1 MKAKLSNF
9 PNRLGLFCLM
19 LSALVT
25 NAAERSNVLFF
36 AFDDLRPLISAYGDK
51 EAVTPNLDRLAG
63 EGVQF
68 NRSYVAYPLCKPSR
82 ATMLNGLR
90 FDNAPV
96 NGKWPNHSQLIGK
109 QTTWPRVLR
118 DAGYWTASRGKIYH
132 GNVPGVDR
140 AAWDIP
146 GGKKSDWNDEILA
159 AIVDQGG
166 RPDQLEGYLKKG
178 NGAGAL
184 AWVSVDGP
192 DNILNDGQ
200 VCDDV
205 ISYIREQRDSDKP
218 FAIACGFSR
227 PHMPW
232 VAPKKYFDLYPEDA
246 GELAYIPEGAEKV
259 VDPEEVTKKNNNA
272 LWNEGVDDAEAKGLI
287 RGYMAC
293 VSYVDA
299 QMGKVIQALKE
310 EGLYDNTIIVAWGD
324 HGYHLTDHGLWRKNT
339 AYNVSLRAPLI
350 IKAPGIEG
358 GRAVDKVVG
367 NVDLYPTLMELTGV
381 TVPADVVL
389 HGKSLVP
396 LLKDPEME
404 WENITYTCAKE
415 RYGLV
420 TDQYRFTVSENGN
433 SLYDLMSDPHEWV
446 NLAGN
451 AEYATLVKEFEKKL
465 ETVVWNEPSLVKV
478 DRKEGGTKPPVARK
492 AQPKTVKKWDW
503 FAALDTNKDG
513 LVTEKEWLNRAR
525 SKAKKKGEP
534 YEEKRQKRVFANFDR
549 NNDAHVTRDELEQ
562 RSK

>member
-1 MKAKLSNF
+1 MTKTPTTLALLCF
-9 PNRLGLFCLM
+9 M
-19 LSALVT
+19 LSAV
-25 NAAERSNVLFF
+25 AAIATERPNVVFF

-51 EAVTPNLDRLAG
+51 EVVTPNLDKLAVA
-63 EGVQF
+63 GVQF

-96 NGKWPNHSQLIGK
+96 NGKWPNHAQLIGK
-109 QTTWPRVLR
+109 QKTWPRVLR
-118 DAGYWTASRGKIYH
+118 DAGYWTASRGKVYH

-140 AAWDIP
+140 GAWDIP
-146 GGKKSDWNDEILA
+146 GGRKSDWNDEILA

-166 RPDQLEGYLKKG
+166 RPDQLEGYLKSG

-184 AWVSVDGP
+184 VWVSVDGP

-246 GELAYIPEGAEKV
+246 SELAYIPEGAEKV

-272 LWNEGVDDAEAKGLI
+272 LWNEGVDDAAAKRLI

-299 QMGKVIQALKE
+299 QMGKVIQVLKE
-310 EGLYDNTIIVAWGD
+310 EGLYENTIIVAWGD

-350 IKAPGIEG
+350 IKAPGIQG
-358 GRAVDKVVG
+358 GKSVDQVVG

-381 TVPADVVL
+381 SAPADVVL

-396 LLKDPEME
+396 LLNDPEAE

-420 TDQYRFTVSENGN
+420 TDRYRFTVSENGS
-433 SLYDLMSDPHEWV
+433 SLYDLANDPHEWV
-446 NLAGN
+446 NLAGR

-465 ETVVWNEPSLVKV
+465 EAVVWNEPSLL
-478 DRKEGGTKPPVARK
+478 K
-492 AQPKTVKKWDW
+492 ADGEKSGAKRPSTRTAKAKSTSKWDW
-503 FAALDTNKDG
+503 FAALDTDKDA
-513 LVTEKEWLNRAR
+513 LVTEKEWLARAR
-525 SKAKKKGEP
+525 SKAKKRGETF
-534 YEEKRQKRVFANFDR
+534 EEKRQKRIFADYDSNSDG
-549 NNDAHVTRDELEQ
+549 HLTREELE
-562 RSK
+562 RHSK